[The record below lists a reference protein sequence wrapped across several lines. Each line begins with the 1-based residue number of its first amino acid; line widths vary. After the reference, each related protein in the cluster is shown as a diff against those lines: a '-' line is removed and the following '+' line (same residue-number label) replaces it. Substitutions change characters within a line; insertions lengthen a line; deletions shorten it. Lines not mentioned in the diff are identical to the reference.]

1 VQVVRHTDP
10 QRFLD
15 RASGHLAAQE
25 ARHNLLLGV
34 VGNALRLPE
43 VYPRTHMWTVEHGG
57 RMLGTAVLTPP
68 RDIVLGDFDTPEA
81 VEMLVLSVRVL
92 FRHLPGAIGNLPAV
106 DWFVDGWCR
115 LTEANA
121 ERIMSQG
128 VLSLEEVSPVP
139 PAPGRHR
146 LATRSDRALLLQWMR
161 EFHREVHPVETFD
174 EGRIVRT
181 VEMRIGGDPSAAF
194 WLWEDEDEPVSA
206 SGYGGETL
214 NGIRIGPVYTPPQ
227 HRGRGY
233 ATNLV
238 AAQSKWLL
246 DSGYRFCFLYTDS
259 ANPTSNA
266 VYRRIGYRQVAESAQ
281 YTFTSG

>member
-1 VQVVRHTDP
+1 MVP
-10 QRFLD
+10 
-15 RASGHLAAQE
+15 
-25 ARHNLLLGV
+25 
-34 VGNALRLPE
+34 
-43 VYPRTHMWTVEHGG
+43 
-57 RMLGTAVLTPP
+57 
-68 RDIVLGDFDTPEA
+68 
-81 VEMLVLSVRVL
+81 
-92 FRHLPGAIGNLPAV
+92 
-106 DWFVDGWCR
+106 

-128 VLSLEEVSPVP
+128 VLSLESLPG
-139 PAPGRHR
+139 PGRHR

-206 SGYGGETL
+206 SGYGGKTL

-227 HRGRGY
+227 HRGRGTPRTWWPPSRSGCSTA
-233 ATNLV
+233 AT
-238 AAQSKWLL
+238 
-246 DSGYRFCFLYTDS
+246 GS
-259 ANPTSNA
+259 ASSTRTRQPHLQRRL
-266 VYRRIGYRQVAESAQ
+266 RRIGRQVAESAQ